1 MKRLLYIILYIALA
15 ATASAQEAIDTAQFV
30 AVYDYECRTQD
41 AEGTPVTDT
50 LVSSVKL
57 SETEMKNIIGCEQP
71 KCDAQAL
78 VCSGSCV
85 TKVSTLGYCGWH
97 YISTNV
103 KLCACNEYI
112 KKTKL

>member
-1 MKRLLYIILYIALA
+1 MPKSYDRVGFINNNFMKKIKRI
-15 ATASAQEAIDTAQFV
+15 
-30 AVYDYECRTQD
+30 
-41 AEGTPVTDT
+41 T

>member
-1 MKRLLYIILYIALA
+1 MPKSYDRVGFINNYFMKKIKRI
-15 ATASAQEAIDTAQFV
+15 
-30 AVYDYECRTQD
+30 
-41 AEGTPVTDT
+41 P

-112 KKTKL
+112 KKTK

>member
-1 MKRLLYIILYIALA
+1 MPKSYDRVGFINNNFMKKIKRI
-15 ATASAQEAIDTAQFV
+15 
-30 AVYDYECRTQD
+30 
-41 AEGTPVTDT
+41 T

-97 YISTNV
+97 YINTNV

-112 KKTKL
+112 KKTK